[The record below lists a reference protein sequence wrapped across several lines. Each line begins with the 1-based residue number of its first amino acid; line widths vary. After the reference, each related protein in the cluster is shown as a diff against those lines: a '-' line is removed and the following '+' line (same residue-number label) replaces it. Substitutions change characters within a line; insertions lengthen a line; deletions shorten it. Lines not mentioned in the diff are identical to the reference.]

1 MLVQPLMLFN
11 PGKIAATSRLCWER
25 GVALVVVG
33 FPATP
38 LLTARARIC
47 ISASHTRKD
56 LDYALEVRPHSVPA
70 RLHDCDMCLTRT
82 FSTCHAILQSA
93 YSQLLGVNTGHHR

>member
-1 MLVQPLMLFN
+1 MNFVAQPLMLFN
-11 PGKIAATSRLCWER
+11 PGKVAATSRLAWER

-56 LDYALEVRPHSVPA
+56 LEYALEVQPH
-70 RLHDCDMCLTRT
+70 RH
-82 FSTCHAILQSA
+82 
-93 YSQLLGVNTGHHR
+93 

>member
-1 MLVQPLMLFN
+1 VLVQPLMLFN
-11 PGKIAATSRLCWER
+11 PGKVAATSRLCWER

-56 LDYALEVRPHSVPA
+56 LDYALEVDPRSPKFPLRAPKSLPPNDRNDLNSHC
-70 RLHDCDMCLTRT
+70 RL
-82 FSTCHAILQSA
+82 
-93 YSQLLGVNTGHHR
+93 

>member
-1 MLVQPLMLFN
+1 MIAWCLCMQPLMLFN

-25 GVALVVVG
+25 GVAMVVVG

-56 LDYALEVRPHSVPA
+56 LDYALEVR
-70 RLHDCDMCLTRT
+70 RL
-82 FSTCHAILQSA
+82 A
-93 YSQLLGVNTGHHR
+93 YV